1 VIIEA
6 DLHIHTTAS
15 DGEFTP
21 EEIVM
26 ASKAAGLK
34 TIAITDH
41 DSVNAVERA
50 LAAGQEAGMEVVP
63 GVEISCVFEGNEVH
77 ILGYFIR
84 RHHGELLALLAEL
97 EESRHTRMELMIQK
111 ANHMGFK
118 IQAEDIHYDGIPGRA
133 HFGRALVRGG
143 YVRDMHEAFSTYLK
157 LNGPLYVPRYD
168 ISPGDIIQKINAA
181 GGVASLAHPG
191 LLKDRRII
199 GKIVAYGVE
208 GIEAYYPLHS
218 KKQVKEFLR
227 LAQKHALVP
236 TGGSDFHGPK
246 NKDTPL
252 GAAGVEQ
259 RSVEKLKERIKY

>member
-1 VIIEA
+1 MIIEA

-26 ASKAAGLK
+26 KSKALGLK

-41 DSVNAVERA
+41 DSVSAVERA
-50 LAAGQEAGMEVVP
+50 LAAGQEAGLAVVP

-77 ILGYFIR
+77 ILGYFI
-84 RHHGELLALLAEL
+84 HAQHPELVALLAEL

-143 YVRDMHEAFSTYLK
+143 YVRNMQEAFSKYLK

-168 ISPGDIIQKINAA
+168 ISPDDIIRKINRA

-199 GKIVAYGVE
+199 GKIVAGGVE

-227 LAQKHALVP
+227 LAHKHSLIP

-259 RSVEKLKERIKY
+259 RLVEMLKERIKY